1 MRIVV
6 AHSRLNTLGGGER
19 CVLELLKGLSARH
32 DVLLWAGAYDPEHT
46 YPELAGFPRV
56 DVAPYRW
63 LAGKAPAADAVITNS
78 FGSHLLALRHPR
90 AVCYLHTLR
99 SVYLRRAGR
108 PDLLVRRALDNA
120 AITHAFAVATS
131 GAYTA
136 DRAAARYRRRVDI
149 IPPGVDSSFFA
160 MPPHVGG
167 YALYVGR
174 LAPEKGV
181 ERLLT
186 WSAALDLDLRMA
198 GEGAADYVA
207 HLRALAGPR
216 VRFLG
221 GLTGGALLNTY
232 NQARFVV
239 FLPHEEEFGLSALE
253 AMAAGKPVV
262 ASREGGL
269 AELVA
274 ADTTGLFVASAD
286 EFRHAVQRLLAD
298 DTLCMRLGERGRVKA
313 QAYTWD
319 RFTSGIERLC
329 QSASSAKP

>member
-6 AHSRLNTLGGGER
+6 AHSRLSTLGGGER
-19 CVLELLKGLSARH
+19 CVLELLKGMSARH
-32 DVLLWAGAYDPEHT
+32 DVVLWAGAYDPERT
-46 YPELAGFPRV
+46 YPELAEFPRL
-56 DVAPYRW
+56 DVPPYRW
-63 LAGKAPAADAVITNS
+63 PVGKPPEADAVITNS

-90 AVCYLHTLR
+90 TVCYLHTLR
-99 SVYLRRAGR
+99 SIYLRHAGR
-108 PDLLVRRALDNA
+108 PDLLVRRALDGA
-120 AITHAFAVATS
+120 AIKRAFAVATNTS
-131 GAYTA
+131 YTG
-136 DRAAARYRRRVDI
+136 RLAAARYRRRIDI

-160 MPPHVGG
+160 MPLHVGT
-167 YALYVGR
+167 YALYAGR

-186 WSAALDLDLRMA
+186 WSAALDLDLRIA

-221 GLTGGALLNTY
+221 GLTGSALLDAY

-269 AELVA
+269 AELVD
-274 ADTTGLFVASAD
+274 ADATGLFVASAD
-286 EFRHAVQRLLAD
+286 EYRRAVQRLLED
-298 DTLCMRLGERGRVKA
+298 DALCTRLGERGRQKA
-313 QAYTWD
+313 RAYTWD
-319 RFTSGIERLC
+319 RFTRGIERLC
-329 QSASSAKP
+329 LGASSERS